1 METKKP
7 VRKEGASAV
16 QGETVV
22 ARTKCQGGG
31 DTSKSKPQRTYGYVG
46 RGLGEESGLSL
57 IA

>member
-22 ARTKCQGGG
+22 ARNKCQRGG
-31 DTSKSKPQRTYGYVG
+31 DTSKSKPQRTYGYIG
-46 RGLGEESGLSL
+46 RGLGGSQG
-57 IA
+57 